1 MSATARIAGKVHK
14 WLALLMVIQIL
25 FWFVSGLFFA
35 IAPIGQV
42 RSEHMKAAT
51 PPAPISMGVA
61 AAGLQRIAGVAPGER
76 IEIRTMLAR
85 PVALVFAHEGRP
97 RLYDLT
103 TGRQISP
110 VPAPLAVQIAE
121 ADYVGDRRAAR
132 VSLVTEESTEYR
144 AALPAWRID
153 FDDGASRALY
163 VAQDTGVVTAR
174 RSTLWRVFDFLWSL
188 HIMDFKNHENFNT
201 PLLIGATALSL
212 VMIVAGIILF
222 PSRLGYNAWRRRRR
236 RAHAPADVG

>member
-14 WLALLMVIQIL
+14 WLALLMAIQIL
-25 FWFVSGLFFA
+25 FWFLSGLFFA

-42 RSEHMKAAT
+42 RSEHVKAAM
-51 PPAPISMGVA
+51 PDAPISLGA
-61 AAGLQRIAGVAPGER
+61 AAEGLQRIARADPGER
-76 IEIRTMLAR
+76 IEIRMMLAR
-85 PVALVFAHEGRP
+85 PVALVSPHEGRP
-97 RLYDLT
+97 RLYDLA

-110 VPAPLAVQIAE
+110 VPARLAIEIAE
-121 ADYVGDRRAAR
+121 ADYAGNRRAAR
-132 VSLVTEESTEYR
+132 FSLVTEESTEYR

-153 FDDGASRALY
+153 FDDGANRALY
-163 VAQDTGVVTAR
+163 VAQDSGVVTAR

-188 HIMDFKNHENFNT
+188 HIMDFKNHEDFNT

-212 VMIVAGIILF
+212 VMIIAGIILF

-236 RAHAPADVG
+236 RPPSPADIR